1 LIIIPDIFN
10 IFSGLERVEADSVT
24 KEIPLLPKPV
34 DITFNPANSD
44 NLQ

>member
-1 LIIIPDIFN
+1 LIIIPEIFN

-44 NLQ
+44 HLQ